1 MSSTCPSLRIS
12 FDSRPSTFR
21 TLRAGLVLL
30 VLLVPAALI
39 PSALA
44 QQEPRALSEGE
55 MLINRQQWDAAEKHY
70 YELSRE
76 EPDNADYLSKLGFVE
91 LRRPGGDEVR
101 ALRYLE
107 KAISIA
113 PGDPITLFVLGRA
126 YDVVD
131 DEKKARAT
139 YDKLIELGPGRDDPT
154 RAGAVHLARFARALI
169 ALQEKDYDLA
179 RELLFE
185 VIRREPNHG
194 YVLYE
199 RGFIELESGN
209 MEGAIEN
216 FRECLEAVDK
226 WAPSETWPYP
236 QGRYA
241 YLRENVR
248 FELGKALVAA
258 GKASEAVNVLEPLM
272 QTVRLRDSARRRPI
286 KPPPRSPLQGETDAR
301 FENAPYYYG
310 EALAAAGRTK
320 EAKDVFKEFS
330 RMKVGDKDLRRQ
342 AKDRRKEI

>member
-1 MSSTCPSLRIS
+1 M
-12 FDSRPSTFR
+12 
-21 TLRAGLVLL
+21 LV
-30 VLLVPAALI
+30 VLALFVPAAL
-39 PSALA
+39 A
-44 QQEPRALSEGE
+44 QQQAPRALTEGE
-55 MLINRQQWDAAEKHY
+55 KLINRQQWEAAEEHY
-70 YELSRE
+70 YDLSKA
-76 EPDNADYLSKLGFVE
+76 EPSNADYLSKLGFIE

-107 KAISIA
+107 KAITIA
-113 PGDPITLFVLGRA
+113 PEDPITLFVLGRA
-126 YDVVD
+126 YDVN
-131 DEKKARAT
+131 EKSNEARAT

-154 RAGAVHLARFARALI
+154 RAGAVHLARFARATI
-169 ALQEKDYDLA
+169 ALREKDYDLA
-179 RELLFE
+179 GELLFE

-199 RGFIELESGN
+199 RGFIELEKGN
-209 MEGAIEN
+209 LEGAIEN
-216 FRECLEAVDK
+216 FGEGLEAVDK

-241 YLRENVR
+241 YLRENIR
-248 FELGKALVAA
+248 LELGKALIAA
-258 GKASEAVNVLEPLM
+258 GRGAEAVDVLEPLM

-310 EALAAAGRTK
+310 EALVAAGRKK

-330 RMKVGDKDLRRQ
+330 RMNVGDKDLRRK
-342 AKDRRKEI
+342 ARDRRREL